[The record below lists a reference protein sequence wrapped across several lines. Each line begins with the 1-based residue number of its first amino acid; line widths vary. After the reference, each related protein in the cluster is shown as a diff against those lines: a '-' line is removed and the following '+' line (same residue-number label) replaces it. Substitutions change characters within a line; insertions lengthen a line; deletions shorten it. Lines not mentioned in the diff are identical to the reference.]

1 MRSRPSAWVYVS
13 VSTLGWYAQLSV
25 RHANVNSSDIQQVQL
40 ANRQLCACVIITSN
54 AGVPLACL
62 GPFHLKKGGKN
73 VGLNMTAHSTP
84 QPLPSHFSI
93 PLPSN
98 PIILPPWSRAILI
111 TTLLQQCPP
120 KNQTQKH
127 TRTAR
132 HRNQFD
138 ADFDI
143 FSHSQKSLVW
153 RTIPS
158 CSYLTV
164 ITNTQLHFSH
174 RLVPKQHPADL
185 LGEEECYRTVSWIY
199 ISLIQVGN

>member
-1 MRSRPSAWVYVS
+1 MRTRPSAWVYVS

-111 TTLLQQCPP
+111 TILFTTMSSQEPDTKTHTYSSASKSIWCWFWHFFHIP
-120 KNQTQKH
+120 KRALYGKL
-127 TRTAR
+127 
-132 HRNQFD
+132 F
-138 ADFDI
+138 
-143 FSHSQKSLVW
+143 L
-153 RTIPS
+153 
-158 CSYLTV
+158 
-164 ITNTQLHFSH
+164 
-174 RLVPKQHPADL
+174 PAPI
-185 LGEEECYRTVSWIY
+185 W
-199 ISLIQVGN
+199 Q

>member
-1 MRSRPSAWVYVS
+1 MS
-13 VSTLGWYAQLSV
+13 VSTLGWYAQLCV
-25 RHANVNSSDIQQVQL
+25 RHANVNTSDIQQVQL

-111 TTLLQQCPP
+111 ITTLLQQCPP
-120 KNQTQKH
+120 KTQTQKH
-127 TRTAR
+127 TCTAL
-132 HRNQFD
+132 HRNQTD
-138 ADFDI
+138 ADFKLETTFTFLKENCMAYYSFLFLFD
-143 FSHSQKSLVW
+143 
-153 RTIPS
+153 R
-158 CSYLTV
+158 
-164 ITNTQLHFSH
+164 
-174 RLVPKQHPADL
+174 KQ
-185 LGEEECYRTVSWIY
+185 
-199 ISLIQVGN
+199 